1 MKLIVGNKN
10 YSSWSLRGW
19 LACKQSGLHFDE
31 ITVPLYGEEWDKAK
45 SGDDFGPSP
54 GTVPILWDGETVIW
68 DSLAIMDWLADK
80 THRDRFW
87 PKDETARGMARSM
100 VCEMHSGFTAL
111 RGEMPMNIKMR
122 ASSITISEE
131 TQADIMRILTLWAEA
146 RARFGKQGPF
156 LFGTFGAA
164 DIVFAPVVTRLQ
176 TYGVTLPGFAA
187 AYSEAILEHD
197 WMQQWCR
204 DAQAESWTLDHYDE
218 MAN

>member
-31 ITVPLYGEEWDKAK
+31 MTVPLYGDEWDKAK
-45 SGDDFGPSP
+45 AGNDFAPSQ

-87 PKDETARGMARSM
+87 PKNETARGMARSM
-100 VCEMHSGFTAL
+100 VAEMHSGFLAL
-111 RGEMPMNIKMR
+111 RSEMPMNIKMR
-122 ASSITISEE
+122 ASTITIGEK

-164 DIVFAPVVTRLQ
+164 DIAFAPVITRFQ

-187 AYSEAILEHD
+187 AYSDAILEHD
-197 WMQQWCR
+197 WMQQWC
-204 DAQAESWTLDHYDE
+204 DAAQSEVWAIEQYDNLA
-218 MAN
+218 M